1 MHQYSLVA
9 AFRLYSQS
17 PRESQNPVNC
27 QALDFAFECLIWVN
41 STENQNVLKMSLF
54 TPYLRCLKDSQF
66 LFSRDWKKLCTINWF
81 HTCLFQLTQED
92 PLFSVLLKPPNFDQT
107 ISIFNMPSPIWRC
120 TNECASFASR
130 EPWNIYTK
138 WELQKTL
145 MYNRMIQFSSF
156 IHLNVFRKH
165 FMLFGEGRDV
175 IYPICGIWH
184 THFHI
189 TFNLVSYN
197 AISYKEYLSIFHLH
211 DVLCCVAPVQREK
224 KNKDLGKSLTSDK
237 KLINIHF

>member
-1 MHQYSLVA
+1 
-9 AFRLYSQS
+9 
-17 PRESQNPVNC
+17 
-27 QALDFAFECLIWVN
+27 
-41 STENQNVLKMSLF
+41 MSLF

-107 ISIFNMPSPIWRC
+107 ISFFNMPSPIWRC

-156 IHLNVFRKH
+156 IHLNLFRKH